1 MKLKFEAI
9 DKATIDNLKPMGP
22 YEYVDIARGDLAINK
37 SVDGQIIVEV
47 GDGQTVYG
55 DDVRLELTDGY
66 AHLLVWMGCKVSA
79 VFFGYYD
86 GDDSESE

>member
-9 DKATIDNLKPMGP
+9 DKATIDNLKPMDP
-22 YEYVDIARGDLAINK
+22 YEYVDIAYGDLAINK

-55 DDVRLELTDGY
+55 DDIRLELTDGY
-66 AHLLVWMGCKVSA
+66 AHLLVWMGCKVTA